1 MIRSRLFPA
10 WGILLLL
17 LAPPVLGQE
26 GRDDRT
32 VEIVHYECR
41 TDTTR
46 RETTLFANGTIR
58 VRDGAIGN
66 EQMGLSELGPDDL
79 QAYVNRLSALDLSRD
94 RSPEKGMQGAW
105 VERCELRL
113 QLPGQELQTWRFG
126 QFDPLQLNLHQVV
139 NIAKELGD
147 KVEIVKEK
155 NELPVDYRPQPGDVL
170 KRAGDGALF
179 RIVTFTLD
187 KKGIELRGVD
197 LPLEMYV
204 VTDQLRQS
212 FVELVSRQAKKPGQ
226 P

>member
-58 VRDGAIGN
+58 VRDGALGN

>member
-58 VRDGAIGN
+58 VRDGALGN

-204 VTDQLRQS
+204 LVEQVRQS